1 VNWGA
6 ITHELTTVNVRME
19 GLVSAWVGETRSNL
33 VRSLVLT
40 QSDDPH
46 LHRMLQPG
54 QAAATARID
63 GLTRQIEPLLATPEA
78 HELFAQILKLRKD
91 YLDLRHTLTER
102 KNAGADVNELTQTE
116 LMAAADRYL
125 AAVEALRAHYEDDAK
140 QDEREAMA
148 SVASGRRFLFAFCAA
163 GLLLALGAAW
173 LITRSIVRP
182 LDEAVATVARVA
194 QGDLTVAVQAH
205 GGDELTRLLAGIAAM
220 VASLRLLVGQVVSG
234 SRAVADASAQI
245 AQGNA
250 DLSQRTE
257 EQASTLEET
266 ASSMEDLTSMVAQN
280 AQTAAQASELASS
293 ARKLATQG
301 GEAVAQVVATMGT
314 IATSSARISEIT
326 GLIDGI
332 AFQTNI
338 LALNAAVEAA
348 RAGPQGRGFAV
359 VASEV
364 RTLAQRSAE
373 AAREIHG
380 LLDASA
386 RQVDTGA
393 AEADAAG
400 RSMEE
405 IIRAIVRVSDMF
417 ADIAAS
423 SQEQTSGIE
432 QVNTAVSQMDQVV
445 QQNAALVE
453 EAAAAT
459 GALSGNAAELLDL
472 VNRFRVDA
480 HAATPAGA
488 PSPLSH
494 SLSLNASMPMTSSLH
509 RLPSLIRLLD
519 SAQPSGVEQRP

>member
-1 VNWGA
+1 
-6 ITHELTTVNVRME
+6 
-19 GLVSAWVGETRSNL
+19 
-33 VRSLVLT
+33 
-40 QSDDPH
+40 
-46 LHRMLQPG
+46 
-54 QAAATARID
+54 
-63 GLTRQIEPLLATPEA
+63 
-78 HELFAQILKLRKD
+78 
-91 YLDLRHTLTER
+91 
-102 KNAGADVNELTQTE
+102 
-116 LMAAADRYL
+116 
-125 AAVEALRAHYEDDAK
+125 
-140 QDEREAMA
+140 MA

-266 ASSMEDLTSMVAQN
+266 ASSMEELTSMVAQN